1 MAYFKYLPKVFVR
14 NKTRVNGSQPY
25 ELSVNIFRRIKIRD
39 DLQGSLLG
47 FTQYEIQDGT
57 RPDQVAYLYYGDS
70 ELLWLIFLAN
80 NITDPYYDWPLNQ
93 NQFASFLISKYGS
106 VAAAQAKILHY
117 QKKVGGIASNSRDPN
132 GTIITKDTFDL
143 ESTFNNIN
151 EASYAKVYAYD
162 YENEL
167 NEAKR
172 NIKLIDKRYTSQAR
186 TLLREI
192 MIG

>member
-1 MAYFKYLPKVFVR
+1 MRFTKGYFADFPIIEYQGKIARDIMARPKIKDRLLSNPNVFYDYV
-14 NKTRVNGSQPY
+14 
-25 ELSVNIFRRIKIRD
+25 IHD
-39 DLQGSLLG
+39 DL
-47 FTQYEIQDGT
+47 
-57 RPDQVAYLYYGDS
+57 RPDQVAYLYYDDPQM
-70 ELLWLIFLAN
+70 LWLIFLAN